1 MENNEIMDNSEEVI
15 ETAAE
20 EIGKTGS
27 RGCLKTVSTIGI
39 AMIGGALA
47 YKFIVVPAVD
57 KFRTW
62 NESRK
67 MKAQERVTVMT
78 HISMVTIALMR
89 LCRIIEKHGCY
100 IFTEIRTIGSIGF

>member
-15 ETAAE
+15 ETATE

-27 RGCLKTVSTIGI
+27 RGCLKTVSTISI

-62 NESRK
+62 DSVK
-67 MKAQERVTVMT
+67 
-78 HISMVTIALMR
+78 
-89 LCRIIEKHGCY
+89 
-100 IFTEIRTIGSIGF
+100 